1 MKRIPTL
8 TAIALALGLAAPFA
22 LSTPVLA
29 QENLDA
35 NQDGMIDGDEWST
48 YSDAFGTWDA
58 NGDGMIDEDEWNEG
72 VNTAFG
78 GTPGGG
84 DDDGPLFGL
93 LDTTDDNQIGGDEFF
108 NDESFGELDDNED
121 GVLDEDEFGA

>member
-1 MKRIPTL
+1 MKVIPTVS
-8 TAIALALGLAAPFA
+8 AIALALAAPFA

-29 QENLDA
+29 QEMNLDA
-35 NQDGMIDGDEWST
+35 NQDGIVDADEWGAYGDEFDS
-48 YSDAFGTWDA
+48 WDA
-58 NGDGMIDEDEWNEG
+58 NDDGLIDENEWTEG

-84 DDDGPLFGL
+84 DDDGPLFGV
-93 LDTTDDNQIGGDEFF
+93 LDPTDDNQIGEDEFF

-121 GVLDEDEFGA
+121 GVLDQDEFGA